1 MSPSNDPPVLRVPC
15 PPEISAPNASR
26 FRDDVRG
33 AVTAHHHRLELDMSG
48 TMFIDSSGL
57 GALISIHKLLCSHGG
72 MLCILNPTSPVLQ
85 ILELT
90 RMNRLF
96 EIQSVP
102 NAGH

>member
-1 MSPSNDPPVLRVPC
+1 MSPSPETPVLRVPC
-15 PPEISAPNASR
+15 PAEISAPNAAR

-33 AVTAHHHRLELDMSG
+33 AVTTRHHRLELDMSK
-48 TMFIDSSGL
+48 TTFIDSSGL

-96 EIQSVP
+96 EIQSAP
-102 NAGH
+102 HAGH